1 MFGEISLEMV
11 KAEDQSA
18 MHILLHNYEKVVNR
32 LIWTFLNYLEPKLL
46 NFGGISSYWELSLL
60 EWHRRWKK

>member
-32 LIWTFLNYLEPKLL
+32 LI
-46 NFGGISSYWELSLL
+46 
-60 EWHRRWKK
+60 